1 METTKHASKNGG
13 WKFNMKQIM
22 YIGPDVKGVVGKNQI
37 FTFDPE
43 DKKKEVEKIYAPA
56 VKLFVDIKDITVKR
70 NELRREGSYLELL
83 YRNFEKK
90 LGGNNGGV

>member
-1 METTKHASKNGG
+1 
-13 WKFNMKQIM
+13 M
-22 YIGPDVKGVVGKNQI
+22 YIGPDVKGVVEKNQI

-43 DKKKEVEKIYAPA
+43 DKKKEAEKIYAPA

-70 NELRREGSYLELL
+70 NELRREGSYLELV

-90 LGGNNGGV
+90 VRRKQWRSIGMELTPQEIRT